1 MNPIEA
7 EVKLKQLIHAVLALL
22 LLLTVSARAAD
33 KLVVDYGGVSGFQG
47 ASWVAKD
54 LRIFDKHGLDA
65 EVIMITGGAR
75 STAALLSGSTQFG
88 TGSATAPLL
97 ATARGSDIKVIAASY
112 NKFPYAFI
120 ARSEIRSPK
129 DLRGKKISILNYGG
143 SNDLA
148 LQLALKE
155 WGIKQQEV
163 TVIIGGDA
171 PTRLAALLAGLID
184 ATILSPPQLTKAVQA
199 GYRVLADM
207 GDMSANFTQSSLY
220 AKGSYLRENRD
231 RAKRF
236 LRAYVEAVHVI
247 KTDRQRTSKVFA
259 TRMRIEDPEMLKS
272 TYDYFAPRFSFP
284 PRVDMN
290 GIRDTLRFYVEQGNP
305 ELKNRTPEEF
315 VDQSLLDELERE
327 GFFKKLGSQ

>member
-1 MNPIEA
+1 MK
-7 EVKLKQLIHAVLALL
+7 VTWMRLVLLVALWRVFCGEL
-22 LLLTVSARAAD
+22 YAAD
-33 KLVVDYGGVSGFQG
+33 KIVVDYGGVSGFQG

-54 LRIFDKHGLDA
+54 LRIFDKHGLDV

-120 ARSEIRSPK
+120 AKPEIRSTK
-129 DLRGKKISILNYGG
+129 DLRGKKISILNHGG

-155 WGIKQQEV
+155 WGIKQQEA

-199 GYRVLADM
+199 GNRVLADM

-220 AKGSYLRENRD
+220 LKGSYLRENRD

-247 KTDRQRTSKVFA
+247 KTDRERTSRVFA
-259 TRMRIEDPEMLKS
+259 SRMRIEDPAMLKS

-284 PRVDMN
+284 PRVDMS
-290 GIRDTLRFYVEQGNP
+290 GIRDTLRFYAEQGSP
-305 ELKNRTPEEF
+305 ELKNRNPEEF
-315 VDQSLLDELERE
+315 VDHSLMDELEKE
-327 GFFKKLGSQ
+327 GFFKKLGL

>member
-1 MNPIEA
+1 MKFVHSAI
-7 EVKLKQLIHAVLALL
+7 LSLL
-22 LLLTVSARAAD
+22 SLMCLTAATAKAAD

-47 ASWVAKD
+47 ATWVAKD
-54 LRIFDKHGLDA
+54 LKIFDKHGLDVD
-65 EVIMITGGAR
+65 VIMITGGAR

-97 ATARGSDIKVIAASY
+97 AAVRGSDIKIIAASY

-120 ARSEIRSPK
+120 AKADIRSPRE
-129 DLRGKKISILNYGG
+129 LRGKKISILNYGG

-148 LQLALKE
+148 LQLALKK

-220 AKGSYLRENRD
+220 AKASYLRENRD
-231 RAKRF
+231 RTKRF

-247 KTDRQRTSKVFA
+247 KTDRERTSKIFA
-259 TRMRIEDPEMLKS
+259 KRMRIEEPDVLKT

-284 PRVDMN
+284 PRVDLS
-290 GIRDTLRFYVEQGNP
+290 GVRDTLRFYAEQQSP
-305 ELKNRTPEEF
+305 ELKNRSPEEF
-315 VDQSLLDELERE
+315 IDQSLLDELEKE
-327 GFFKKLGSQ
+327 GFFKKLGS

>member
-1 MNPIEA
+1 M
-7 EVKLKQLIHAVLALL
+7 KLKQLPFLVLLLPALL
-22 LLLTVSARAAD
+22 YLMNSNARAAD
-33 KLVVDYGGVSGFQG
+33 KIVVDYGGVSGFQG
-47 ASWVAKD
+47 ATWVAKD
-54 LRIFDKHGLDA
+54 LKIFDKQGLDVD
-65 EVIMITGGAR
+65 VIMITGGAR
-75 STAALLSGSTQFG
+75 SVATLLSGSTQFG

-97 ATARGSDIKVIAASY
+97 ATARGSDIKIIAASY

-120 ARSEIRSPK
+120 AKPDIRSPK

-148 LQLALKE
+148 LQLALRE

-171 PTRLAALLAGLID
+171 PTRLAALMTGSID

-220 AKGSYLRENRD
+220 LKGSSLRDNRD

-236 LRAYVEAVHVI
+236 VKAYAEAVRVI
-247 KTDRQRTSKVFA
+247 KTDRERTSKVFA
-259 TRMRIEDPEMLKS
+259 TRMRIEEPEILKA

-284 PRVDMN
+284 PRIDMA
-290 GIRDTLRFYVEQGNP
+290 GIRDTLRFYAEQGNP
-305 ELKNRTPEEF
+305 DLKTRNPEEF
-315 VDQSLLDELERE
+315 VDHSLMDELDKE
-327 GFFKKLGSQ
+327 GFFKKLGQ

>member
-1 MNPIEA
+1 MRSTNFVI
-7 EVKLKQLIHAVLALL
+7 LL
-22 LLLTVSARAAD
+22 LLGLVSLPGRATKAAD
-33 KLVVDYGGVSGFQG
+33 KIVVDYGGVSGFQS

-54 LRIFDKHGLDA
+54 LKIFDKYGLDVS
-65 EVIMITGGAR
+65 VIMITGGAR
-75 STAALLSGSTQFG
+75 SVATLLSGSTQFG

-97 ATARGSDIKVIAASY
+97 ATARGSDIKIIAASY

-120 ARSEIRSPK
+120 ARPDIRSPK

-148 LQLALKE
+148 LQLALRE

-171 PTRLAALLAGLID
+171 PTRLAGLLAGSID

-220 AKGSYLRENRD
+220 LKGSSLRENRD

-236 LRAYVEAVHVI
+236 LKAYVEAVHVI
-247 KTDRQRTSKVFA
+247 KTDREKTSKVFA
-259 TRMRIEDPEMLKS
+259 TRMRIEESDMLKS

-284 PRVDMN
+284 PRVDLN
-290 GIRDTLRFYVEQGNP
+290 GVRDTLRFYAEQQNP

-315 VDQSLLDELERE
+315 VDQSLLEELEKE
-327 GFFKKLGSQ
+327 GFFKKLGS

>member
-1 MNPIEA
+1 MRVGYSKILWLFA
-7 EVKLKQLIHAVLALL
+7 FMCVWITKAH
-22 LLLTVSARAAD
+22 SAD
-33 KLVVDYGGVSGFQG
+33 KIVVDYGGVSGFQG
-47 ASWVAKD
+47 ATWVAKD
-54 LRIFDKHGLDA
+54 LKLFDKNGLDVD
-65 EVIMITGGAR
+65 VIMITGGAR
-75 STAALLSGSTQFG
+75 SVATLLSGSTQFG

-97 ATARGSDIKVIAASY
+97 ATARGSDIKIIAASY

-120 ARSEIRSPK
+120 AKPDIRSPK

-163 TVIIGGDA
+163 TVIIGSDA
-171 PTRLAALLAGLID
+171 PTRLAALMTGSID

-199 GYRVLADM
+199 GYPVLADM

-220 AKGSYLRENRD
+220 LKGSSLRENRD

-236 LRAYVEAVHVI
+236 LRAYAEAVHVI
-247 KTDRQRTSKVFA
+247 KTDRERTSRVFA
-259 TRMRIEDPEMLKS
+259 TRMRIEEPEILKS

-284 PRVDMN
+284 PRVDLS
-290 GIRDTLRFYVEQGNP
+290 GVRDTLRFYAEQQNP

-315 VDQSLLDELERE
+315 VDRSLLDELEKE
-327 GFFKKLGSQ
+327 GFFKKLGS

>member
-1 MNPIEA
+1 MTFKHLRI
-7 EVKLKQLIHAVLALL
+7 LWFLIFVGFAL
-22 LLLTVSARAAD
+22 TNAHAAD
-33 KLVVDYGGVSGFQG
+33 KIVVDYGGVSGFQG
-47 ASWVAKD
+47 ATWVAKD
-54 LRIFDKHGLDA
+54 LKIFDKNGLDVD
-65 EVIMITGGAR
+65 VIMITGGAR
-75 STAALLSGSTQFG
+75 SVATLLSGSTQFG

-97 ATARGSDIKVIAASY
+97 ATARGYDIKIIAASY

-120 ARSEIRSPK
+120 AKPDIRSPK

-163 TVIIGGDA
+163 TVIIGSDA
-171 PTRLAALLAGLID
+171 PTRLAALMTGSID

-199 GYRVLADM
+199 GYPVLADM

-220 AKGSYLRENRD
+220 LKGSSLRENRD

-236 LRAYVEAVHVI
+236 LRAYAEAVHVI
-247 KTDRQRTSKVFA
+247 KTDRERTSRVFA
-259 TRMRIEDPEMLKS
+259 TRMRIEEPEILKS

-284 PRVDMN
+284 PRVDLS
-290 GIRDTLRFYVEQGNP
+290 GVRDTLRFYAEQQNP

-315 VDQSLLDELERE
+315 VDRSLLDELEKE
-327 GFFKKLGSQ
+327 GFFKKLGS